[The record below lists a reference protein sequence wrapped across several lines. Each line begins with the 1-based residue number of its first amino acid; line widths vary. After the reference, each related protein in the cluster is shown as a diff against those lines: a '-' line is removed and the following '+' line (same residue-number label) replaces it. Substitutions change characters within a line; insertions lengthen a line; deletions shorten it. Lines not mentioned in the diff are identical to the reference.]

1 MIKNIIFDLSE
12 VIISGY
18 HGVEYIIEQKYNI
31 SAQDFVKRKQKET
44 LNYFLDTMRGKHTED
59 EYWAYL
65 LEGTNWNISVD
76 ELKNIIRENIN
87 LPLDGMIDLLKELKG
102 KCKLI
107 LLSDYV
113 KEWYEYLIQHNKQ
126 LSIFEHQYFSFDY
139 NRLKQDAG
147 TFDFII
153 NDLNIKPEETLFIDD
168 YESNVKY
175 AQKSGINGI
184 VFKNSNQL
192 REELHKLNVL

>member
-1 MIKNIIFDLSE
+1 MFKNIIFDMSE

-18 HGVEYIIEQKYNI
+18 HGVEYIIEQKYI
-31 SAQDFVKRKQKET
+31 ITAQDFVKRKQKET

-87 LPLDGMIDLLKELKG
+87 VPLDGMIDLLKELKG

-126 LSIFEHQYFSFDY
+126 LSIFEHQYYSFDY

-184 VFKNSNQL
+184 VFKNANQL
-192 REELHKLNVL
+192 RDELKKLNVL